1 MLILQQMTLQEI
13 TGIILHRVVLLHR
26 YFKLLVTYFIRLL
39 LVLTELHFQLDQLVL
54 LLNKEMQVVKF

>member
-1 MLILQQMTLQEI
+1 MLILQRMTLRETIGI
-13 TGIILHRVVLLHR
+13 TLLKVDLLLR
-26 YFKLLVTYFIRLL
+26 YYKLLVTYFIRLL

>member
-1 MLILQQMTLQEI
+1 MLILQQMTLQETIGI
-13 TGIILHRVVLLHR
+13 TLLKVDLLLR
-26 YFKLLVTYFIRLL
+26 YYKLLVTYFIKLR